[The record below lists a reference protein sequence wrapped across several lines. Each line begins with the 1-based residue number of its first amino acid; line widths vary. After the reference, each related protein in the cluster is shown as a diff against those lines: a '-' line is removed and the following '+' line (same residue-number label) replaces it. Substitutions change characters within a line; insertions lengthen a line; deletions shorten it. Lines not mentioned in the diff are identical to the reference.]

1 MAELLFLVGARRG
14 PKGDNSKSLCCKSS
28 SSGSHFAFDETNSV
42 MPSTLNMKI
51 NTWIIKL
58 IGYECFGSETRNYS
72 ATFWGHKWSI
82 QYRFQVLWRFYHD
95 NLIVPTDDDV
105 IWPLWLE
112 LRQFSAVFFC
122 RTTFCRS
129 PAAVNYRYVYCLF
142 QSLFTRRRFST
153 SVIMFR
159 NLFAFFFQL
168 EKSLLLTEG
177 R

>member
-58 IGYECFGSETRNYS
+58 IGCECFGSETRNYS

-112 LRQFSAVFFC
+112 LRQFSAVFFVAQPFVG
-122 RTTFCRS
+122 RRQRSIIVTFTVCF
-129 PAAVNYRYVYCLF
+129 N
-142 QSLFTRRRFST
+142 RFL
-153 SVIMFR
+153 R
-159 NLFAFFFQL
+159 GDAFQL
-168 EKSLLLTEG
+168 LLSCFGIYLHFFSSSKN
-177 R
+177 RCF